1 MLCFHRH
8 LLVFYLLDS
17 SVYIDTQHFS
27 NKDYKNEFENV
38 SGRLELELVSICTG
52 TNWEILSG

>member
-1 MLCFHRH
+1 M
-8 LLVFYLLDS
+8 VFYLLDS